1 MIELFID
8 TSTSISTIALL
19 KDYKVINK
27 KNINSN
33 NDLSNNIFKYINE
46 LFSEVN
52 VEPMDVKRIYVGYG
66 PGSFT
71 GVRIGL
77 TIAKTY
83 AYTLNIK
90 LVPISSLQILA
101 STIEEDEIVSLI
113 DARRGYVFACVYD
126 KELNSIIDD
135 CYIDLNYL
143 KEKYPSAKYVSPDK
157 FDFEVT
163 FPQINIERIV
173 NKYKTEEGSLPSD
186 VNPKYLKQ
194 TEAEERLNCDRN

>member
-1 MIELFID
+1 
-8 TSTSISTIALL
+8 
-19 KDYKVINK
+19 
-27 KNINSN
+27 
-33 NDLSNNIFKYINE
+33 
-46 LFSEVN
+46 
-52 VEPMDVKRIYVGYG
+52 MDVKRIYVGYG

-113 DARRGYVFACVYD
+113 DARRGYVFAGVYD

-143 KEKYPSAKYVSPDK
+143 ISFYHLSFVFAILDSFHQY
-157 FDFEVT
+157 
-163 FPQINIERIV
+163 
-173 NKYKTEEGSLPSD
+173 
-186 VNPKYLKQ
+186 
-194 TEAEERLNCDRN
+194 